1 MVTISW
7 PCSWMRSSSSTLLSS
22 WSSRHENQTFP
33 SDFTAE
39 TRRRFVNGWRE
50 AGGPMRKPIAG
61 LPALHEPCR
70 LGGFIE
76 VEGATPEMWG
86 ASWWETCRHC
96 LQQRPEAAA
105 LLDESK

>member
-1 MVTISW
+1 MKTRLFPRTSR
-7 PCSWMRSSSSTLLSS
+7 PKLAAASSTVGV
-22 WSSRHENQTFP
+22 
-33 SDFTAE
+33 
-39 TRRRFVNGWRE
+39 RRAARCGNRF
-50 AGGPMRKPIAG
+50 
-61 LPALHEPCR
+61 ALHEPWR

>member
-1 MVTISW
+1 MKTRLFPRTSR
-7 PCSWMRSSSSTLLSS
+7 PKLAAASSTVGV
-22 WSSRHENQTFP
+22 
-33 SDFTAE
+33 
-39 TRRRFVNGWRE
+39 RR
-50 AGGPMRKPIAG
+50 AAPMRKPIAG
-61 LPALHEPCR
+61 LPALHEPWR

>member
-1 MVTISW
+1 MKT
-7 PCSWMRSSSSTLLSS
+7 RL
-22 WSSRHENQTFP
+22 FP

-61 LPALHEPCR
+61 LPALHEPWR

-86 ASWWETCRHC
+86 ASWWDTAC
-96 LQQRPEAAA
+96 
-105 LLDESK
+105 SKGLKPLPFWMKASERRTYV

>member
-1 MVTISW
+1 MKT
-7 PCSWMRSSSSTLLSS
+7 RL
-22 WSSRHENQTFP
+22 FP

-50 AGGPMRKPIAG
+50 AGGPMRKPIA
-61 LPALHEPCR
+61 
-70 LGGFIE
+70 

-96 LQQRPEAAA
+96 LQQRPEAAD

>member
-1 MVTISW
+1 
-7 PCSWMRSSSSTLLSS
+7 
-22 WSSRHENQTFP
+22 
-33 SDFTAE
+33 
-39 TRRRFVNGWRE
+39 
-50 AGGPMRKPIAG
+50 MRKPIAG
-61 LPALHEPCR
+61 LPALHEPWR